1 MISMWVY
8 YCGITRETIS
18 RKLPLFENI
27 GAIKLKG
34 NKTIIV
40 KNFDKL
46 KEFIS

>member
-1 MISMWVY
+1 M
-8 YCGITRETIS
+8 
-18 RKLPLFENI
+18 